1 MNLAE
6 LDTALG
12 AIGLSPQLVAL
23 GGRADLAW
31 CVEST
36 GEGKWEVFWYERGN
50 KTGLACLNTE
60 SEACFQLLGRLTYS
74 QLLAG
79 AIGIR

>member
-6 LDTALG
+6 LGTALA
-12 AIGLSPQLVAL
+12 AIGVSPQLVAL

-31 CVEST
+31 CVEGT
-36 GEGKWEVFWYERGN
+36 GDGKWEVFWYERGN
-50 KTGLACLNTE
+50 KTGLVCLSTE

>member
-6 LDTALG
+6 LDRALA
-12 AIGLSPQLVAL
+12 AIGVSTQLVAL

-31 CVEST
+31 CVESARDGT
-36 GEGKWEVFWYERGN
+36 WEVFWYERGN
-50 KTGLACLNTE
+50 KTGLVCLNTE
-60 SEACFQLLGRLTYS
+60 HEACFQLLGRLTYS

-79 AIGIR
+79 AIGIQ

>member
-6 LDTALG
+6 LHRALA
-12 AIGLSPQLVAL
+12 AIGVSPQLVAL

-36 GEGKWEVFWYERGN
+36 RDGKWEVYWYERGN
-50 KTGLACLNTE
+50 KTGLVCLNTE
-60 SEACFQLLGRLTYS
+60 YEACFKLLGRLTYS
-74 QLLAG
+74 QLLAR
-79 AIGIR
+79 AIGIQ